1 MIDLILNAA
10 FVAYIIAI
18 GAWLIAIAWRDLK

>member
-10 FVAYIIAI
+10 FIAYNIAMGI
-18 GAWLIAIAWRDLK
+18 WLIAIAWKGN